1 MDFSKYKSMENV
13 TLESLIERVA
23 DINIRAKEPTH
34 VAQDTLII
42 EECSELV
49 KELCKLRRNIGDP
62 DLIIE
67 ECCDVLCTIY
77 VYFKILN
84 VRKGDVDEIMMRKM
98 LRTIRR
104 YGEL

>member
-1 MDFSKYKSMENV
+1 MDFSKYETMSDV

-23 DINIRAKEPTH
+23 DINTRAKGPAH

-84 VRKGDVDEIMMRKM
+84 IRKGDVDEIMTRKM
-98 LRTIRR
+98 LRTIGR
-104 YGEL
+104 YGKL

>member
-1 MDFSKYKSMENV
+1 MDTPMYKALPDV
-13 TLESLIERVA
+13 TLEDLIDRVA
-23 DINIRAKEPTH
+23 DINTRAKGPAH

-62 DLIIE
+62 DRIIE

-77 VYFKILN
+77 VYFKILH
-84 VRKGDVDEIMMRKM
+84 VRKGDVDEIMMRKL
-98 LRTIRR
+98 LRTVGR
-104 YGEL
+104 YGKL